1 MDIIDN
7 NDIKKLFICHFDTI
21 NNNNKD
27 YKTIYA
33 WTNMKEYFNKLLE
46 ILINFDLNKKNRQ
59 EYVKYYIFTKFFYIF
74 YVNYLEYSDHDD
86 ATNNEIDIFN
96 ESFKYN
102 LKIIYKI
109 HSSHKNPLKLLNFLN
124 PFFKNVKSHYNND
137 DDTFLNI
144 CKTNKKYENINL
156 SNNNIKKIVNLI
168 TFNHNMVVNLDYKNY
183 SHFYYKNIIDR
194 KHYFNNN
201 FIDFTSF
208 VNDIPTYKNLIL
220 INVDDKD
227 GKESSCNKINVR
239 ISNVIK
245 FILKYFPYLS
255 YSRNTDKKGGG
266 GGSGYV
272 ISNTKNDGKI
282 IIEKSNE
289 TTNIIFQ
296 YNLNLFYLNNPEVT
310 DITYL
315 KKTNNFIK
323 IKYQNNTIT
332 DLTSLLNMFY
342 YITRS
347 CKYLDFYSSN
357 IDELLN
363 IEKCNYC
370 FYDTFFYFLTF
381 IKNDILEN
389 NVFYKKFVV
398 DIVKYFYL
406 YSYYDYYFYNDT
418 ELVMLLNSVSD
429 SNEKYKIFE
438 KFCTNIKKLFK
449 IPNELLFYPPFFN
462 IENCNDNV
470 FFYSYD
476 YINYLKLYDIVYSIC
491 TVFKL
496 DADNNNV
503 CHIINNFISIA
514 HTDKNED
521 VQDSAEGTEDE
532 GNDKEGNGDMDN
544 GDMDNGD
551 MDKSD
556 KGNGDK
562 GKSDTGNSDTGNSD
576 KGKSDTDKNDTGNSD
591 TDKNDTSGSISYGI
605 STLEPKYNNNSNNSN
620 NKFLELSDNSSE
632 NYILNTEH

>member
-1 MDIIDN
+1 MEIIDN

-21 NNNNKD
+21 NNNKD

-33 WTNMKEYFNKLLE
+33 WANMKKYFNKLLE

-59 EYVKYYIFTKFFYIF
+59 EYVKYYIFTKFLYIF

-96 ESFKYN
+96 ENFKYN

-124 PFFKNVKSHYNND
+124 PFFKNVKSHYNHD

-168 TFNHNMVVNLDYKNY
+168 TFNNNMVVNLDYKNY

-201 FIDFTSF
+201 FVDFTDF
-208 VNDIPTYKNLIL
+208 VNDIPSYKNLIL
-220 INVDDKD
+220 INVNDKD
-227 GKESSCNKINVR
+227 GSKCNKVNIR

-245 FILKYFPYLS
+245 FILNYFPYLS
-255 YSRNTDKKGGG
+255 YSRNTNNEGG
-266 GGSGYV
+266 Y
-272 ISNTKNDGKI
+272 IITNTKNDGKI

-296 YNLNLFYLNNPEVT
+296 YNLNLFYLNNSELN
-310 DITYL
+310 DITYF

-332 DLTSLLNMFY
+332 DLTSLFNMFY

-357 IDELLN
+357 IDELFN

-370 FYDTFFYFLTF
+370 FYDTFFYFLSF

-418 ELVMLLNSVSD
+418 ELVMLLNGVSD

-476 YINYLKLYDIVYSIC
+476 YINYLKLYDMLYSIC

-496 DADNNNV
+496 DVDIDNNNV

-514 HTDKNED
+514 NTDTFGTNGDKNED
-521 VQDSAEGTEDE
+521 ECKNTEE
-532 GNDKEGNGDMDN
+532 ENDGIVGVEDNGVVRVEGNGVA
-544 GDMDNGD
+544 GVE
-551 MDKSD
+551 
-556 KGNGDK
+556 GNGEVKIEDD
-562 GKSDTGNSDTGNSD
+562 GEDDGEVDNSDTIGFGDSD
-576 KGKSDTDKNDTGNSD
+576 DSDDSDDSKGSV
-591 TDKNDTSGSISYGI
+591 SYGI
-605 STLEPKYNNNSNNSN
+605 STLEPKYNKNNNT
-620 NKFLELSDNSSE
+620 FLELSDNSSE

>member
-59 EYVKYYIFTKFFYIF
+59 EYVKYYIFTKFLYIF

-109 HSSHKNPLKLLNFLN
+109 HSSYKNPLKLLNFLN
-124 PFFKNVKSHYNND
+124 PFFKNVKSHYNHD

-168 TFNHNMVVNLDYKNY
+168 TFNNNMVVNLDYKNY

-201 FIDFTSF
+201 FIDFTRF
-208 VNDIPTYKNLIL
+208 VNDIPTYKSLIL

-227 GKESSCNKINVR
+227 DKDGKEVSGCNKINVR

-245 FILKYFPYLS
+245 FILNYFPYLS
-255 YSRNTDKKGGG
+255 CSRNTDNGGTKGGG
-266 GGSGYV
+266 GDGGY
-272 ISNTKNDGKI
+272 IITNTKNDGKI

-296 YNLNLFYLNNPEVT
+296 YNLNLFYLNNSELN
-310 DITYL
+310 DITYF

-398 DIVKYFYL
+398 DVVKYFYL
-406 YSYYDYYFYNDT
+406 YSYYDYYFYNDA
-418 ELVMLLNSVSD
+418 ELVMLLNGVSD

-449 IPNELLFYPPFFN
+449 IPNELLYYPPFFN

-476 YINYLKLYDIVYSIC
+476 YINYLKFYDMLYSIC

-496 DADNNNV
+496 DVDIDNNNI

-514 HTDKNED
+514 NTVTK
-521 VQDSAEGTEDE
+521 GTEE
-532 GNDKEGNGDMDN
+532 GKEGDAKGTFGDGKGGGSSD
-544 GDMDNGD
+544 GDTKGTFGEGSSDAKGTFGGD
-551 MDKSD
+551 GDAKGTFGGGSSD
-556 KGNGDK
+556 GD
-562 GKSDTGNSDTGNSD
+562 SNSGDS
-576 KGKSDTDKNDTGNSD
+576 SV
-591 TDKNDTSGSISYGI
+591 SGGSVSYGI
-605 STLEPKYNNNSNNSN
+605 STLEPKYNNNNT
-620 NKFLELSDNSSE
+620 FLELSDNSSE

>member
-1 MDIIDN
+1 MEIIDN

-21 NNNNKD
+21 NNNKD

-33 WTNMKEYFNKLLE
+33 WTNIKKYFNKLLE

-59 EYVKYYIFTKFFYIF
+59 EYVKYYIFTKFLYIF

-109 HSSHKNPLKLLNFLN
+109 HSSYKNPLKLLNFLN
-124 PFFKNVKSHYNND
+124 PFFKNVKSHYNHD

-201 FIDFTSF
+201 FIDFTNF
-208 VNDIPTYKNLIL
+208 VNDIPSYKNLIL
-220 INVDDKD
+220 INIDDKD
-227 GKESSCNKINVR
+227 GRGSCNKINVR
-239 ISNVIK
+239 VSNVIK
-245 FILKYFPYLS
+245 FILNYFPYLS
-255 YSRNTDKKGGG
+255 YSRNNDNEGKDT
-266 GGSGYV
+266 GY
-272 ISNTKNDGKI
+272 IITNTKNDGKI

-296 YNLNLFYLNNPEVT
+296 YNLNLFYLNNQELN
-310 DITYL
+310 DITYF

-398 DIVKYFYL
+398 DVVKYFYL

-418 ELVMLLNSVSD
+418 ELVMLLNGVSD

-449 IPNELLFYPPFFN
+449 IPTELLYYPPFFN

-476 YINYLKLYDIVYSIC
+476 YINYLKFYDMLYSIC

-496 DADNNNV
+496 DIDIDIDNNNI

-514 HTDKNED
+514 NTGTEEGNGNM
-521 VQDSAEGTEDE
+521 DSAEGTCGAKGTCEEDNAE
-532 GNDKEGNGDMDN
+532 GTCGAKETCGDAEGTCGED
-544 GDMDNGD
+544 
-551 MDKSD
+551 S
-556 KGNGDK
+556 
-562 GKSDTGNSDTGNSD
+562 SVSC
-576 KGKSDTDKNDTGNSD
+576 
-591 TDKNDTSGSISYGI
+591 GSVSYGI
-605 STLEPKYNNNSNNSN
+605 STLEPKYNKNKDNNNT
-620 NKFLELSDNSSE
+620 FLELSDNSSE